1 MEPILRSAQVLKQ
14 EAEDIGFE
22 GKDILE
28 YVKEQQKLDREERA
42 AWREEKKR
50 ADELQAEEK
59 RRADEIRFAQIEAA
73 KEQAKIEAAKEQ
85 AKIEA
90 EAAKEQAKLEA
101 EKELKIKEM
110 ELQAQAQVTASSATT
125 PPPRN
130 KDAKSPKLPSFID
143 EKDELDSYLLRFERY
158 AENASWEKD
167 TWAIKLSALLTGR
180 AMDVYTRMSD
190 ADASDYD
197 KLKKAL
203 LTRYNYTEDGYRK
216 RFREATPETEET
228 PDQFVIRLKNYLA
241 KWLELSGS
249 SPQNFDALVDLIVKE
264 QFINACSE
272 DLAMYLLERGPKD
285 LVELT
290 TWAQKYLI
298 AHKEQLG
305 KNKAIVQPRH
315 VDQKK
320 TTQSKPDSS
329 QGRQRSLQCYRCR
342 GFGHRQS
349 ECGTKISP
357 GKDQKGSSTP
367 VSQSSLKKT
376 RAMVAQLDEDGEKAF
391 TCVEVEGTRSRSNSK
406 KSGTEGSTNSDRA
419 VYSAVCRAQSN
430 DGQTYVGVGKLNG
443 RPVKVLRDTGCTGM
457 IVDRA
462 LVPEVLVIPGSSGS
476 LQMVDHTLID
486 VPLANVYLDSPYY
499 KGHCRVMCV
508 SSPVYPVIIG
518 NVRGARRMLPDPDW
532 KAEDQP
538 GVRARTSG
546 GDKDKD
552 NEDNQGGD
560 IPAWMFRRSN
570 QKTEKS
576 APKERDSKKKPVQPK
591 EIDDRAKRNVKVKEG
606 TTDEKCV
613 AGPVV
618 TRAQAKKS
626 DKVHPLKVKEAMSS
640 VDKST
645 IENLQKDS
653 TLKKCFDRIGKP
665 IIRENYVGEFYKK
678 NGLLYRK
685 HQETKTGR
693 SFNQL
698 VVPKELR
705 RQVMSVNHE
714 SAFSGHLGA
723 KKTEVRILP
732 NFFWPGLRQDV
743 IRFCRS
749 CDVCQR
755 TVKRGSVKK
764 VPLGSM
770 PLIDTPFKRVAVDI
784 VGPIAPPS
792 EAGHRYI
799 LTLVDYATRYPEAVP
814 LKKITTEAVAE
825 ALLDIY
831 SRVGIP
837 EEVLTDQGTQFMS
850 ECMQEVS
857 RLLSIKG
864 LTSTPYHPI
873 CNGLVER
880 WNGTLKSM
888 IKRLCQDQPKQWHR
902 LINPVLF
909 ACREVPQESTGFSP
923 FQLLYGRSVRGP
935 GTILKELWTKEVNIP
950 EVKSSYEYVT
960 ELRERLEDSLKL
972 AQEELEKSQKRYK
985 RHYDRKAKPRR
996 LEVGDRVLIL
1006 LPTDSNKLLMQWR
1019 GPYTV
1024 ESRVGANDYR
1034 VKVGSKTK
1042 TYHVNMLKKYISREP
1057 EENVVPVDDTD
1068 GATVSV
1074 AGVIHQD
1081 VDPELGEVPD
1091 LEGYRQREG
1100 VRDVKLGDELPEDQ
1114 RRVLKDLVRRYP
1126 DVFTDMPG
1134 ETDVIQHQIRL
1145 TDDTPIRC
1153 KPYPLPYAMRE
1164 ELRNEVD
1171 TMLEMGVVRPSTSP
1185 YASPIVMVKKKDGSN
1200 RVCVDF
1206 RKLNKITE
1214 VDPEPMTTAEDLF
1227 RRLSGKKYLSKID
1240 LTKGYWQI
1248 PVAPEDVH
1256 KTAFVTPD
1264 GQYEFTRMPFGMVN
1278 SGATLVRGLR
1288 KILEGMPGVGSY
1300 VDDIVIYSDSWEDH
1314 IKTLKELF
1322 GRLRK
1327 ARITARPTKC
1337 LLGASRMEFLGHQVG
1352 GDVITPSRDNLEKV
1366 RNTPRPTTKK
1376 QVRSF
1381 LGLVGYY
1388 RDHIPA
1394 FAEISAPL
1402 TDLLKK
1408 GKAEH
1413 IQWSEAQERAYSL
1426 LKEYLLQEP
1435 VLKLPDL
1442 SKPFVLRTDASGVGV
1457 AAVLLQEND
1466 GKLYPVGYAS
1476 KKLNLTEARYPIIE
1490 KECLAVVW
1498 GIKRFKLYLAG
1509 RRFTLQ
1515 TDHKPLKYLKD
1526 ASYQNDRVFR
1536 WAVAVQ
1542 EYSFRVEDI
1551 PGREN
1556 IGADFLSRTGYSC

>member
-1 MEPILRSAQVLKQ
+1 M
-14 EAEDIGFE
+14 
-22 GKDILE
+22 
-28 YVKEQQKLDREERA
+28 
-42 AWREEKKR
+42 
-50 ADELQAEEK
+50 
-59 RRADEIRFAQIEAA
+59 
-73 KEQAKIEAAKEQ
+73 
-85 AKIEA
+85 
-90 EAAKEQAKLEA
+90 
-101 EKELKIKEM
+101 
-110 ELQAQAQVTASSATT
+110 
-125 PPPRN
+125 
-130 KDAKSPKLPSFID
+130 
-143 EKDELDSYLLRFERY
+143 
-158 AENASWEKD
+158 
-167 TWAIKLSALLTGR
+167 
-180 AMDVYTRMSD
+180 
-190 ADASDYD
+190 
-197 KLKKAL
+197 
-203 LTRYNYTEDGYRK
+203 
-216 RFREATPETEET
+216 
-228 PDQFVIRLKNYLA
+228 
-241 KWLELSGS
+241 
-249 SPQNFDALVDLIVKE
+249 
-264 QFINACSE
+264 
-272 DLAMYLLERGPKD
+272 
-285 LVELT
+285 
-290 TWAQKYLI
+290 
-298 AHKEQLG
+298 
-305 KNKAIVQPRH
+305 
-315 VDQKK
+315 
-320 TTQSKPDSS
+320 
-329 QGRQRSLQCYRCR
+329 
-342 GFGHRQS
+342 
-349 ECGTKISP
+349 
-357 GKDQKGSSTP
+357 
-367 VSQSSLKKT
+367 
-376 RAMVAQLDEDGEKAF
+376 
-391 TCVEVEGTRSRSNSK
+391 
-406 KSGTEGSTNSDRA
+406 
-419 VYSAVCRAQSN
+419 
-430 DGQTYVGVGKLNG
+430 
-443 RPVKVLRDTGCTGM
+443 
-457 IVDRA
+457 
-462 LVPEVLVIPGSSGS
+462 
-476 LQMVDHTLID
+476 
-486 VPLANVYLDSPYY
+486 
-499 KGHCRVMCV
+499 
-508 SSPVYPVIIG
+508 
-518 NVRGARRMLPDPDW
+518 
-532 KAEDQP
+532 
-538 GVRARTSG
+538 
-546 GDKDKD
+546 
-552 NEDNQGGD
+552 
-560 IPAWMFRRSN
+560 
-570 QKTEKS
+570 
-576 APKERDSKKKPVQPK
+576 
-591 EIDDRAKRNVKVKEG
+591 KVKEG
-606 TTDEKCV
+606 ATEEKCV

-645 IENLQKDS
+645 IENLQKKDS

-714 SAFSGHLGA
+714 SAFSGQLGA

-837 EEVLTDQGTQFMS
+837 E
-850 ECMQEVS
+850 
-857 RLLSIKG
+857 
-864 LTSTPYHPI
+864 
-873 CNGLVER
+873 
-880 WNGTLKSM
+880 
-888 IKRLCQDQPKQWHR
+888 
-902 LINPVLF
+902 
-909 ACREVPQESTGFSP
+909 
-923 FQLLYGRSVRGP
+923 
-935 GTILKELWTKEVNIP
+935 
-950 EVKSSYEYVT
+950 
-960 ELRERLEDSLKL
+960 
-972 AQEELEKSQKRYK
+972 
-985 RHYDRKAKPRR
+985 
-996 LEVGDRVLIL
+996 
-1006 LPTDSNKLLMQWR
+1006 
-1019 GPYTV
+1019 
-1024 ESRVGANDYR
+1024 
-1034 VKVGSKTK
+1034 
-1042 TYHVNMLKKYISREP
+1042 
-1057 EENVVPVDDTD
+1057 
-1068 GATVSV
+1068 
-1074 AGVIHQD
+1074 
-1081 VDPELGEVPD
+1081 
-1091 LEGYRQREG
+1091 
-1100 VRDVKLGDELPEDQ
+1100 DQ
-1114 RRVLKDLVRRYP
+1114 RRLLKDLVRRYP

-1300 VDDIVIYSDSWEDH
+1300 VDDIVIYNDNWEDH
-1314 IKTLKELF
+1314 VKTLKELF

-1337 LLGASRMEFLGHQVG
+1337 LLGAGRMEFLGHQVG

-1408 GKAEH
+1408 RKAEH

-1426 LKEYLLQEP
+1426 LKE
-1435 VLKLPDL
+1435 
-1442 SKPFVLRTDASGVGV
+1442 
-1457 AAVLLQEND
+1457 
-1466 GKLYPVGYAS
+1466 
-1476 KKLNLTEARYPIIE
+1476 
-1490 KECLAVVW
+1490 
-1498 GIKRFKLYLAG
+1498 
-1509 RRFTLQ
+1509 
-1515 TDHKPLKYLKD
+1515 
-1526 ASYQNDRVFR
+1526 
-1536 WAVAVQ
+1536 
-1542 EYSFRVEDI
+1542 
-1551 PGREN
+1551 
-1556 IGADFLSRTGYSC
+1556 

>member
-1 MEPILRSAQVLKQ
+1 M
-14 EAEDIGFE
+14 
-22 GKDILE
+22 
-28 YVKEQQKLDREERA
+28 
-42 AWREEKKR
+42 
-50 ADELQAEEK
+50 
-59 RRADEIRFAQIEAA
+59 
-73 KEQAKIEAAKEQ
+73 
-85 AKIEA
+85 
-90 EAAKEQAKLEA
+90 
-101 EKELKIKEM
+101 
-110 ELQAQAQVTASSATT
+110 
-125 PPPRN
+125 
-130 KDAKSPKLPSFID
+130 
-143 EKDELDSYLLRFERY
+143 
-158 AENASWEKD
+158 
-167 TWAIKLSALLTGR
+167 
-180 AMDVYTRMSD
+180 
-190 ADASDYD
+190 
-197 KLKKAL
+197 
-203 LTRYNYTEDGYRK
+203 
-216 RFREATPETEET
+216 
-228 PDQFVIRLKNYLA
+228 
-241 KWLELSGS
+241 
-249 SPQNFDALVDLIVKE
+249 
-264 QFINACSE
+264 
-272 DLAMYLLERGPKD
+272 
-285 LVELT
+285 
-290 TWAQKYLI
+290 I

-305 KNKAIVQPRH
+305 KNKATVQPRRA
-315 VDQKK
+315 DQKK

-329 QGRQRSLQCYRCR
+329 EGRQRLLQCYRCR

-367 VSQSSLKKT
+367 VSQKKT

-391 TCVEVEGTRSRSNSK
+391 TCVEVEGTRSRRNSK

-457 IVDRA
+457 IVHRA

-546 GDKDKD
+546 GNKDKD
-552 NEDNQGGD
+552 NDDNQGGD

-576 APKERDSKKKPVQPK
+576 APKERDSKMKPAQPK
-591 EIDDRAKRNVKVKEG
+591 ENDDRARRNVKVKEG
-606 TTDEKCV
+606 ATEEKCV
-613 AGPVV
+613 AGSVV

-645 IENLQKDS
+645 IENLQKKDS

-665 IIRENYVGEFYKK
+665 IIRENYVEEFYKK

-755 TVKRGSVKK
+755 TVKRGSVRK

-888 IKRLCQDQPKQWHR
+888 LKRLCQDQPKQWHR

-909 ACREVPQESTGFSP
+909 AYREVPQESTGFSPFQLLYGRSVRGPGTILKELWTKEVNIPEVKSMSECMQEVSRLLSIKGLTSTPYHPICNGLVERWNGTLKSMLKRLCQDQPKQWHRLINPVLFAYREVPQESTGFSP

-960 ELRERLEDSLKL
+960 ELREHLEDSLKL
-972 AQEELEKSQKRYK
+972 AQEELEKSQK
-985 RHYDRKAKPRR
+985 
-996 LEVGDRVLIL
+996 
-1006 LPTDSNKLLMQWR
+1006 
-1019 GPYTV
+1019 
-1024 ESRVGANDYR
+1024 
-1034 VKVGSKTK
+1034 
-1042 TYHVNMLKKYISREP
+1042 
-1057 EENVVPVDDTD
+1057 
-1068 GATVSV
+1068 
-1074 AGVIHQD
+1074 
-1081 VDPELGEVPD
+1081 
-1091 LEGYRQREG
+1091 
-1100 VRDVKLGDELPEDQ
+1100 
-1114 RRVLKDLVRRYP
+1114 
-1126 DVFTDMPG
+1126 
-1134 ETDVIQHQIRL
+1134 
-1145 TDDTPIRC
+1145 
-1153 KPYPLPYAMRE
+1153 
-1164 ELRNEVD
+1164 
-1171 TMLEMGVVRPSTSP
+1171 
-1185 YASPIVMVKKKDGSN
+1185 
-1200 RVCVDF
+1200 
-1206 RKLNKITE
+1206 
-1214 VDPEPMTTAEDLF
+1214 
-1227 RRLSGKKYLSKID
+1227 
-1240 LTKGYWQI
+1240 
-1248 PVAPEDVH
+1248 
-1256 KTAFVTPD
+1256 
-1264 GQYEFTRMPFGMVN
+1264 
-1278 SGATLVRGLR
+1278 
-1288 KILEGMPGVGSY
+1288 
-1300 VDDIVIYSDSWEDH
+1300 
-1314 IKTLKELF
+1314 
-1322 GRLRK
+1322 
-1327 ARITARPTKC
+1327 
-1337 LLGASRMEFLGHQVG
+1337 
-1352 GDVITPSRDNLEKV
+1352 
-1366 RNTPRPTTKK
+1366 
-1376 QVRSF
+1376 
-1381 LGLVGYY
+1381 
-1388 RDHIPA
+1388 
-1394 FAEISAPL
+1394 
-1402 TDLLKK
+1402 
-1408 GKAEH
+1408 
-1413 IQWSEAQERAYSL
+1413 
-1426 LKEYLLQEP
+1426 
-1435 VLKLPDL
+1435 
-1442 SKPFVLRTDASGVGV
+1442 
-1457 AAVLLQEND
+1457 
-1466 GKLYPVGYAS
+1466 
-1476 KKLNLTEARYPIIE
+1476 
-1490 KECLAVVW
+1490 
-1498 GIKRFKLYLAG
+1498 
-1509 RRFTLQ
+1509 
-1515 TDHKPLKYLKD
+1515 
-1526 ASYQNDRVFR
+1526 
-1536 WAVAVQ
+1536 
-1542 EYSFRVEDI
+1542 
-1551 PGREN
+1551 
-1556 IGADFLSRTGYSC
+1556 

>member
-1 MEPILRSAQVLKQ
+1 MEPTLRSAQVLKQ

-28 YVKEQQKLDREERA
+28 YIKEQQKLDREERA
-42 AWREEKKR
+42 AWRNIRMAELQAEEKKR
-50 ADELQAEEK
+50 ADELDDR
-59 RRADEIRFAQIEAA
+59 RRADEIKVQM
-73 KEQAKIEAAKEQ
+73 

-90 EAAKEQAKLEA
+90 E
-101 EKELKIKEM
+101 KELTLKEM
-110 ELQAQAQVTASSATT
+110 ELKAQDQASGSSATT
-125 PPPRN
+125 PPPCN
-130 KDAKSPKLPSFID
+130 KDAKSPKLPSFVD

-167 TWAIKLSALLTGR
+167 TWAIKLSVLLTGR

-272 DLAMYLLERGPKD
+272 DFAMYLLERGPKD
-285 LVELT
+285 LAELT

-305 KNKAIVQPRH
+305 KSKATVQPRR
-315 VDQKK
+315 VDQKE

-329 QGRQRSLQCYRCR
+329 QGRQRLLQCYRCR

-367 VSQSSLKKT
+367 VSQSSQKKT
-376 RAMVAQLDEDGEKAF
+376 RVMVVQLDEDGEKAF
-391 TCVEVEGTRSRSNSK
+391 TCVEVEGTRSRSISK
-406 KSGTEGSTNSDRA
+406 KSGTEGLTNSDRA

-462 LVPEVLVIPGSSGS
+462 LVPDVMVIPGSSGS

-546 GDKDKD
+546 GNKDKD
-552 NEDNQGGD
+552 NDDNQGGD
-560 IPAWMFRRSN
+560 IPAWMYRRSN

-576 APKERDSKKKPVQPK
+576 APKERDSKKKPAQPK
-591 EIDDRAKRNVKVKEG
+591 ENDDRAKRNVKVKEG
-606 TTDEKCV
+606 ATEEKCV

-618 TRAQAKKS
+618 T
-626 DKVHPLKVKEAMSS
+626 
-640 VDKST
+640 
-645 IENLQKDS
+645 
-653 TLKKCFDRIGKP
+653 
-665 IIRENYVGEFYKK
+665 
-678 NGLLYRK
+678 
-685 HQETKTGR
+685 
-693 SFNQL
+693 
-698 VVPKELR
+698 KELR

-732 NFFWPGLRQDV
+732 NFFWPGLRQDA

-755 TVKRGSVKK
+755 TVKRGSVRK

-831 SRVGIP
+831 NRVGIP

-850 ECMQEVS
+850 KCMQEVS

-888 IKRLCQDQPKQWHR
+888 LKRLCQDQPKQWHR

-909 ACREVPQESTGFSP
+909 AYKEVPQESTGFSP

-960 ELRERLEDSLKL
+960 ELRECLEDSLKL
-972 AQEELEKSQKRYK
+972 AQEELEKSQK
-985 RHYDRKAKPRR
+985 
-996 LEVGDRVLIL
+996 
-1006 LPTDSNKLLMQWR
+1006 
-1019 GPYTV
+1019 
-1024 ESRVGANDYR
+1024 
-1034 VKVGSKTK
+1034 
-1042 TYHVNMLKKYISREP
+1042 
-1057 EENVVPVDDTD
+1057 
-1068 GATVSV
+1068 
-1074 AGVIHQD
+1074 
-1081 VDPELGEVPD
+1081 
-1091 LEGYRQREG
+1091 
-1100 VRDVKLGDELPEDQ
+1100 
-1114 RRVLKDLVRRYP
+1114 
-1126 DVFTDMPG
+1126 
-1134 ETDVIQHQIRL
+1134 
-1145 TDDTPIRC
+1145 
-1153 KPYPLPYAMRE
+1153 
-1164 ELRNEVD
+1164 
-1171 TMLEMGVVRPSTSP
+1171 
-1185 YASPIVMVKKKDGSN
+1185 
-1200 RVCVDF
+1200 
-1206 RKLNKITE
+1206 
-1214 VDPEPMTTAEDLF
+1214 
-1227 RRLSGKKYLSKID
+1227 
-1240 LTKGYWQI
+1240 
-1248 PVAPEDVH
+1248 
-1256 KTAFVTPD
+1256 
-1264 GQYEFTRMPFGMVN
+1264 
-1278 SGATLVRGLR
+1278 
-1288 KILEGMPGVGSY
+1288 
-1300 VDDIVIYSDSWEDH
+1300 
-1314 IKTLKELF
+1314 
-1322 GRLRK
+1322 
-1327 ARITARPTKC
+1327 
-1337 LLGASRMEFLGHQVG
+1337 
-1352 GDVITPSRDNLEKV
+1352 
-1366 RNTPRPTTKK
+1366 
-1376 QVRSF
+1376 
-1381 LGLVGYY
+1381 
-1388 RDHIPA
+1388 
-1394 FAEISAPL
+1394 
-1402 TDLLKK
+1402 
-1408 GKAEH
+1408 
-1413 IQWSEAQERAYSL
+1413 
-1426 LKEYLLQEP
+1426 
-1435 VLKLPDL
+1435 
-1442 SKPFVLRTDASGVGV
+1442 
-1457 AAVLLQEND
+1457 
-1466 GKLYPVGYAS
+1466 
-1476 KKLNLTEARYPIIE
+1476 
-1490 KECLAVVW
+1490 
-1498 GIKRFKLYLAG
+1498 
-1509 RRFTLQ
+1509 
-1515 TDHKPLKYLKD
+1515 
-1526 ASYQNDRVFR
+1526 
-1536 WAVAVQ
+1536 
-1542 EYSFRVEDI
+1542 
-1551 PGREN
+1551 
-1556 IGADFLSRTGYSC
+1556 